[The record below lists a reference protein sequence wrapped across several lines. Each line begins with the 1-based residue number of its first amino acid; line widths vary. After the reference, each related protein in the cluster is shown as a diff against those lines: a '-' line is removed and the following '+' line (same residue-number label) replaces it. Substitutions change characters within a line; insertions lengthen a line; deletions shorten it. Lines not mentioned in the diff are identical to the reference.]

1 MLDPL
6 SCRGLTYTKVK
17 VRNKQL
23 VQGLSSARVCVGDRD
38 QCITRIIRTA
48 EEAEV
53 CTLWEHTR
61 EIRSKH
67 KMKLQRSPPLHLNR
81 QEMTRDRKEHQSRRM
96 RREVLPKSKE

>member
-6 SCRGLTYTKVK
+6 SCRGLMYTQVK
-17 VRNKQL
+17 LCNIQL
-23 VQGLSSARVCVGDRD
+23 VQGLSSAKVCVGDRD
-38 QCITRIIRTA
+38 RCVTRILRIA

-67 KMKLQRSPPLHLNR
+67 KNETAGISTSAYEQTGSDRR
-81 QEMTRDRKEHQSRRM
+81 Q
-96 RREVLPKSKE
+96 